1 MTASNELCFL
11 PISELS
17 RRIAD
22 KSLSPIEL
30 TEAYLERIEAH
41 EPALNAYITITAN
54 EARAQAA
61 QAAEAIQAG
70 NYRSPLH
77 GIPLAHKDI
86 VDVAGTPTTC
96 GSQVLGTAP
105 APRDAAV
112 IERLAQAGAISL
124 GKLNMNEFA
133 TILPSEHYGPTKNPW
148 HHEHS
153 PGGSSSG
160 SGVAT
165 MAGLCAAALGT
176 DTGGSIR
183 LPATFCG
190 ITGLKATH
198 GRISNRG
205 VVPLAWSLD
214 HIGPMTRSALDA
226 SLIYDAIAGFDPDDI
241 VSRDAP
247 HQSAS
252 YLPADTLD
260 DLSDLTLARSP
271 SFLASFTDP
280 AVRTAL
286 NDALAVFES
295 LGARIEEVE
304 LEHMEEAW
312 PIAERII
319 QAEATTWHA
328 EHLDRA
334 PGLYGTKVRKFL
346 ERARPISAQA
356 YVRARGEKARFRRT
370 VLTKLDRFDAL
381 VVPGALVPPPHV
393 DARVATIDGREVSML
408 PAVVGA
414 TCPFNLTGQP
424 ALSLPT
430 GTVDGLPI
438 GMQIAGMPWQERTV
452 LRLGQAY
459 QRHTS
464 WHEARPLAQTP

>member
-1 MTASNELCFL
+1 MTTPNELCFL

-17 RRIAD
+17 RQIANG
-22 KSLSPIEL
+22 SLSPVEL
-30 TEAYLERIEAH
+30 TEAYLERIETH
-41 EPALNAYITITAN
+41 DPALNAFITLTAD

-61 QAAEAIQAG
+61 RAAEEIRTG

-86 VDVAGTPTTC
+86 VDIAGVPTTC
-96 GSQVLGTAP
+96 GSRVLGSSP
-105 APRDAAV
+105 AAQNGAV
-112 IERLAQAGAISL
+112 IDRLIHAGAISL

-148 HHEHS
+148 DAEHS

-165 MAGLCAAALGT
+165 IAGLCAAALGT

-205 VVPLAWSLD
+205 VTPLAWSLD

-226 SLIYDAIAGFDPDDI
+226 SLIYDAIAGFDPSDI
-241 VSRDAP
+241 VSRDVP

-252 YLPADTLD
+252 NLASDTLD
-260 DLSDLTLARSP
+260 DLSDLKLARSP
-271 SFLASFTDP
+271 SFLASYTDP
-280 AVRTAL
+280 AVRAAL
-286 NDALAVFES
+286 DEAFVIFES
-295 LGARIEEVE
+295 LGARIEDVE
-304 LEHMEEAW
+304 LEHMEDAW

-328 EHLDRA
+328 EHLDRV
-334 PGLYGTKVRKFL
+334 PQLYGAKVRKFL

-356 YVRARGEKARFRRT
+356 YVRARGEKAQFRRNLL
-370 VLTKLDRFDAL
+370 VKLSGFDAL
-381 VVPGALVPPPHV
+381 VVPGALIPPPDV
-393 DARVATIDGREVSML
+393 NARVATIEGREVSLL
-408 PAVVGA
+408 PTVVGA

-424 ALSLPT
+424 ALSVPT
-430 GTVDGLPI
+430 GTTNGLPV
-438 GMQIAGMPWQERTV
+438 GMQLAGLPWHEHTV

-459 QRHTS
+459 QRHTH
-464 WHEARPLAQTP
+464 WHQARPLP